1 MVYFGKVLTA
11 MVTPFSQNGEVDYG
25 VAEALADHLINHG
38 SDGLVICGTTGES
51 PTLTWEEEYQLFKCV
66 QQVVGGRA
74 QVLAGTG
81 SNSTE
86 EAISATRKAY
96 QLGLDGALQVVP
108 YYNKPPQEG
117 LFQHFRQIAEAVPD
131 FPLML
136 YNIPGRTGCNLDVET
151 IVRLADIPNIVA
163 IKEASGSLDQA
174 SQIRS
179 QTAPDFAI
187 YSGDDSL
194 TLPILS
200 IGGSGVVSVASHLV
214 GDQIQAMVKAYESG
228 QPHLATEIHLKLLP
242 LFKAL
247 FLTTNPIPVKLALAL
262 QGWSVGTV
270 RLPLCYPDD
279 LMRQRLEVVFTET
292 GLLTATA

>member
-1 MVYFGKVLTA
+1 VIYFGKVLTA
-11 MVTPFSQNGEVDYG
+11 MVTPFSQDGEVDYG
-25 VAEALADHLINHG
+25 VAEALADHLVSHG

-66 QQVVGGRA
+66 QQAVAGRA

-96 QLGLDGALQVVP
+96 QLRLDGTLQVVP
-108 YYNKPPQEG
+108 YYNRPPQEG
-117 LFQHFRQIAEAVPD
+117 LFQHFKQIAQAVPD

-136 YNIPGRTGCNLDVET
+136 YNIPGRTGCNLEVET

-179 QTAPDFAI
+179 QTAPEFGI

-194 TLPILS
+194 TLPMLS

-214 GDQIQAMVKAYESG
+214 GDQIQAMVKAYETG
-228 QPHLATEIHLKLLP
+228 QPHLATKIHLKLLP

-262 QGWSVGTV
+262 QGWDVGTV

-279 LMRQRLEVVFTET
+279 LMRQRLEAVLTET
-292 GLLTATA
+292 SLLAVVV

>member
-1 MVYFGKVLTA
+1 MIYFGKVLTA
-11 MVTPFSQNGEVDYG
+11 MVTPFSQDGEVDYG
-25 VAEALADHLINHG
+25 VAEALANHLVSHG

-66 QQVVGGRA
+66 QQAVAGRA

-86 EAISATRKAY
+86 EAILATRKAY
-96 QLGLDGALQVVP
+96 QLRLDGTLQVVP
-108 YYNKPPQEG
+108 YYNRPPQEG
-117 LFQHFRQIAEAVPD
+117 LFQHFEQIAQAVPD
-131 FPLML
+131 LPLML
-136 YNIPGRTGCNLDVET
+136 YNIPGRTGCNLEVET

-179 QTAPDFAI
+179 QTAPEFGI

-194 TLPILS
+194 TLPMLS

-214 GDQIQAMVKAYESG
+214 GDQIQAMVNAYETG

-262 QGWSVGTV
+262 QGWAVGTV

-279 LMRQRLEVVFTET
+279 LMRQRLEAVLTET
-292 GLLTATA
+292 GLLAVVV